1 MLLDAN
7 LLLYAVH
14 RRAAQHEIAAAWLT
28 EQLNGPRRVGFPWQS
43 LTAFLRIST
52 HPRAFE
58 HPLDATAAWQLVIEW
73 LAAPVA
79 WIPQPGPK
87 HPTLFGDLVTRYEI
101 RGNLVPDAQ
110 LAALA
115 LEHGLTVCSADTDFA
130 RFSEIGWMNPLEP
143 SGG

>member
-14 RRAAQHEIAAAWLT
+14 ERAEHHKQASAWLT

-43 LTAFLRIST
+43 ITAFLRIST

-58 HPLDATAAWQLVIEW
+58 RPLDLATAWERVTDW
-73 LAAPVA
+73 LTAPVA
-79 WIPQPGPK
+79 WVPQPG
-87 HPTLFGDLVTRYEI
+87 HQYQRIFGELVTTHEV
-101 RGNLVPDAQ
+101 RGNLVPDAA

-115 LEHGLTVCSADTDFA
+115 MEHGVALASTDTDFA
-130 RFSEIGWMNPLEP
+130 RFRELRWENPLH
-143 SGG
+143 